1 VLLFLFSF
9 CESGYRIDCSHLFI
23 LISRR
28 LIHMYIYLLLAY
40 YLSVSFSKNK
50 LHAPCEQLKW
60 SFNWTCQRS
69 LGLLSTILSSVSSS
83 PHCYLPSV
91 GWRCL
96 LQSTLLLD
104 ARSLLSTM
112 KFACIFMALKNL
124 MCMLHWHGGINT

>member
-1 VLLFLFSF
+1 MH
-9 CESGYRIDCSHLFI
+9 EQHI
-23 LISRR
+23 
-28 LIHMYIYLLLAY
+28 YIYSLEYSFFEIGIIGTYVVCNQDLLLLAY

-50 LHAPCEQLKW
+50 LHAPCKQLKW
-60 SFNWTCQRS
+60 NFNWTCQWS

-124 MCMLHWHGGINT
+124 MCMLRWHGGIDM